1 MGWWEAAAEPRPLKL
16 LYSAG
21 TNAVLQMFGHSIR
34 ANKWR
39 TPPPRKQSE
48 RQSREV
54 KAPLGLKKP
63 ALGIVAS
70 EPLTVTITIFFFATE
85 RLPM

>member
-1 MGWWEAAAEPRPLKL
+1 MVFAVATLLARAHHLEA
-16 LYSAG
+16 G
-21 TNAVLQMFGHSIR
+21 GFGSGL
-34 ANKWR
+34 ANI
-39 TPPPRKQSE
+39 PPRKQSE

-54 KAPLGLKKP
+54 KAPLGIKKP

-85 RLPM
+85 RLPMKNNFSADGFVVR